1 MKSLAEAVE
10 SRGVLF
16 SFACLLTTACKIL
29 LGEDF
34 HNFTSLPL
42 PLLFV
47 ALSLEVIH
55 W

>member
-42 PLLFV
+42 LFV